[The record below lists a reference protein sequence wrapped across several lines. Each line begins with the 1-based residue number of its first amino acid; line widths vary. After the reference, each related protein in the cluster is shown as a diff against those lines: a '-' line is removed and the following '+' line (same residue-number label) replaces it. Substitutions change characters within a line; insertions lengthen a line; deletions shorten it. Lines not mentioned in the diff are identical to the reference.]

1 MDLMRQVFQVD
12 VLERYA
18 AKGRGVI
25 TCMSAGNDV
34 IVLGTSKGWLIR
46 HDFGAGD
53 SYDIDLSAGRP
64 GEQSIHKVFVDPG
77 GSHCIA
83 TIVGSGGAETFYT
96 HAKWSKPRVLSK
108 LKGLVVNAVAW
119 NRQQI
124 TEASTKEIILGT
136 DTGQLHE
143 MAVDEK
149 DKREKYI
156 KLLFELNELPEA
168 FMGLQM
174 ETASLS
180 NGTRYY
186 VMAVTPTRL
195 YSFTGF
201 GSLDVNVMVVF
212 FISEL
217 HFFIKQRRA
226 VHFAWLSGA
235 GIYHGGLNFGA
246 QRSYVVKS
254 LLTFSFAN
262 ILGSSPN
269 GDENFVENKALLSY
283 SKLSEGAE
291 AVKPGS
297 MAVSEY
303 HFLLL
308 MGNKVKVVNRISE
321 QIIEELQF
329 DQTSDSISRGIIGL
343 CSDATA
349 GVFYAYDQNSIF
361 QVSVNDEGRDM
372 WKVYLDMKEYAA
384 ALANC
389 RDPLQRD
396 QAEAAFAT
404 KDFHR
409 AASFYAKCI
418 SLKLMEGV
426 LQINYILSFEEIT
439 LKFISVTEQD
449 ALRTFLLRK
458 LDNLAKDDKCQI
470 TMISTWATELYL
482 DKINRLLLEDDTAL
496 ENRSSEYQ
504 SIIREF
510 RAFLSDCKDVLDEA
524 TTMKLLESYG
534 RVEELV
540 FFASLKEQHEIVV
553 HHYIQQGEAKKA
565 LQMLRKPAVPIDL
578 QLADLS
584 CLSETIILEKTIT
597 DGLPTLQYKFA
608 PDLIMLDAYETVES
622 WMTTN
627 NLNPRKLIPAMMRY
641 SSEPHAKN
649 ETHEVIKYLEFC
661 VHRSHNE
668 DPGVHNLLLSLYAKQ
683 EDDSALLRF
692 LQCKFGKGRENGP
705 EFFYD
710 PKYALRLCLKEKRM
724 RACVHIYGMMSMHE
738 EAVAL
743 ALQVDPELAM
753 AEADK
758 VEDDE
763 DLRKKLWL
771 MVAKHVIEQEKGTKR
786 ENIRKAIAFLK
797 ETDGLLKIEDIL
809 PFFPDFALIDDFKE
823 AICSSLDDY
832 NKQIEQLKQ
841 EMNDAT
847 HGADNIRNDISAL
860 AQRYAV
866 IDRDEDCGVCR
877 RKILIA
883 GRDYRM
889 ARGYASVGP
898 MAPFYVF
905 PCGHAF
911 HAQCLI
917 AHVTQCT
924 NETQV
929 SVVDIVLSYKRLQ
942 SGWNTVASGGLHISH
957 TKDAEYILDLQKQL
971 TLLGSEAR
979 KDANGVTT
987 EDSITSMTPTD
998 KLRSQLDDA
1007 IASECPFCGDLMI
1020 REISLPFIAPEEA
1033 HQFASWEIKPQNLGN
1048 HRSLSLPV

>member
-1 MDLMRQVFQVD
+1 MDQARQVFSVD
-12 VLERYA
+12 LLERFA
-18 AKGRGVI
+18 AKGRGLI
-25 TCMSAGNDV
+25 TCMAAGNDV
-34 IVLGTSKGWLIR
+34 IVLGTSKGWVIR
-46 HDFGAGD
+46 HDFGVGD
-53 SYDIDLSAGRP
+53 SHEFDLTVGRP
-64 GEQSIHKVFVDPG
+64 GEQSIHRVFVDPG

-83 TIVGSGGAETFYT
+83 SVTGSGGSETFYI
-96 HAKWSKPRVLSK
+96 HAKWSKPRILSK

-124 TEASTKEIILGT
+124 TEASTKEVILGM
-136 DTGQLHE
+136 DNGQLHE
-143 MAVDEK
+143 IAVDEK

-156 KLLFELNELPEA
+156 KFLFELSELPEA
-168 FMGLQM
+168 FTGLQM
-174 ETASLS
+174 ETASVS
-180 NGTRYY
+180 TGTRYY
-186 VMAVTPTRL
+186 LMAVTPTRL
-195 YSFTGF
+195 YSFTGI
-201 GSLDVNVMVVF
+201 GSLEAVF
-212 FISEL
+212 AKYLDRAVHFMELPGEIPNSEL

-246 QRSYVVKS
+246 
-254 LLTFSFAN
+254 THSFAD
-262 ILGSSPN
+262 
-269 GDENFVENKALLSY
+269 GDENFVENKALLDY
-283 SKLSEGAE
+283 SRLCEGSEAL
-291 AVKPGS
+291 KPS
-297 MAVSEY
+297 SFAVSEF

-308 MGNKVKVVNRISE
+308 IANKVKVVNRISE

-329 DQTSDSISRGIIGL
+329 DQTSESLSRGIIGL

-349 GVFYAYDQNSIF
+349 GLFYAYDQNSIF

-372 WKVYLDMKEYAA
+372 WKVYLDIKDYAA
-384 ALANC
+384 ALVNC
-389 RDPLQRD
+389 RDQLQRD
-396 QAEAAFAT
+396 QVYLVQAEAAFASRE
-404 KDFHR
+404 FLR
-409 AASFYAKCI
+409 AASFFAK
-418 SLKLMEGV
+418 
-426 LQINYILSFEEIT
+426 INYVLSFEEIT
-439 LKFISVTEQD
+439 LKFIGVGEQD

-458 LDNLAKDDKCQI
+458 LDNLTKDDKCPI
-470 TMISTWATELYL
+470 TMISTWTTELYL
-482 DKINRLLLEDDTAL
+482 DKINRLLLEDDMAL
-496 ENRSSEYQ
+496 ENRNSECYT
-504 SIIREF
+504 IIKEF

-540 FFASLKEQHEIVV
+540 YFASLKEQYEIVV

-565 LQMLRKPAVPIDL
+565 LEVLQKPAVPID
-578 QLADLS
+578 
-584 CLSETIILEKTIT
+584 
-597 DGLPTLQYKFA
+597 LQYKFA

-622 WMTTN
+622 WMTRKD
-627 NLNPRKLIPAMMRY
+627 LNPRKLIPAMMRY
-641 SSEPHAKN
+641 SNEPHAKN
-649 ETHEVIKYLEFC
+649 ETHEVIKYLEFS
-661 VHRSHNE
+661 VHRLHNE

-724 RACVHIYGMMSMHE
+724 RACIHIYSMMSMHE

-771 MVAKHVIEQEKGTKR
+771 MVAKHVVEQEKGAKR
-786 ENIRKAIAFLK
+786 ENIRRAIAFLK

-823 AICSSLDDY
+823 AICSSLEDY

-866 IDRDEDCGVCR
+866 IERDEECGVCR
-877 RKILIA
+877 RKILTVS
-883 GRDYRM
+883 GEYRM
-889 ARGYASVGP
+889 TRGYTSTGP

-911 HAQCLI
+911 HAECLI
-917 AHVTQCT
+917 AHVTRCT
-924 NETQV
+924 NETQ
-929 SVVDIVLSYKRLQ
+929 
-942 SGWNTVASGGLHISH
+942 
-957 TKDAEYILDLQKQL
+957 AEYILDLQKQL
-971 TLLGSEAR
+971 TLLGSETR
-979 KDANGVTT
+979 RDQNGGIN
-987 EDSITSMTPTD
+987 EESITSVTPAE

-1020 REISLPFIAPEEA
+1020 REISLPFILPEEA
-1033 HQFASWEIKPQNLGN
+1033 QQVTSWEIKPSLANQ
-1048 HRSLSLPV
+1048 RSLSLPV